1 MTPTDSMTANPGSAY
16 QEIATSQRAR
26 AVELMGPAVERLRWS
41 RAQLDAYRTEQLRA
55 LLAHASAHSA
65 WHRRR
70 LAGADLEAVTP
81 DNLGSIPP
89 MTKAD
94 LMEHWD
100 DIVTN
105 DALSL
110 AECRSHV
117 QRLKEGPAYLH
128 DRYHVFTTG
137 GSTGEPA
144 VFVYDWDEWPS
155 VLVSSLRW
163 GMAFGGSD
171 AAPQSVA
178 FLGARHAH
186 HMTAAGPMTFS
197 DASVQPMFT
206 VPLDQPTAA
215 VIDALNE
222 LQPEGLQLFPSYLPI
237 LIEAAESGRLGLH
250 LKSISTGGDRLLP
263 EVAAHAERVLG
274 ARPVESYPCVD
285 VGLIACGL
293 PGVDGMFINE
303 DMLIVEPVDE
313 DDQPVPPGTLSHH
326 VLITSFAYPL
336 LPRIRYRLEDRIM
349 VVEPHG
355 EGPLGT
361 FARVA
366 QVDGRSDDL
375 FRYNTVVVHPHVFR
389 SAIARVPSV
398 REYQV
403 RQTAR
408 GADVLVAGGSDDDRR
423 LLAERLIAALTALDL
438 PEVEVTVTAV
448 EGFERT
454 AIGKHKLFVPQPP
467 QSTSIDTQ

>member
-1 MTPTDSMTANPGSAY
+1 MTPRNGAAGDSDSAY
-16 QEIATSQRAR
+16 QKIATRQRAR
-26 AVELMGPAVERLRWS
+26 AIELMGSATERLRWN
-41 RAQLDAYRTEQLRA
+41 REQLDDYRTAQLRA
-55 LLAHASAHSA
+55 LLTHANARSS
-65 WHRRR
+65 WHRSR
-70 LAGADLEAVTP
+70 LAGVDLETATP
-81 DNLGSIPP
+81 GDLVSIPP

-100 DIVTN
+100 DIVTD

-110 AECRSHV
+110 AECRRHV
-117 QRLKEGPAYLH
+117 QLLKEGPAYLH

-144 VFVYDWDEWPS
+144 VFVYDWDEWPT

-163 GMAFGGSD
+163 GMVFGGGD
-171 AAPQSVA
+171 TAPRSVA

-197 DASVQPMFT
+197 DAAAQPMFT
-206 VPLDQPTAA
+206 VPLDQPASVVVET
-215 VIDALNE
+215 LNE

-237 LIEAAESGRLGLH
+237 LIEAAEAGRLELH

-263 EVAAHAERVLG
+263 EVAAHAERVFG
-274 ARPVESYPCVD
+274 VRPVESYPCVD

-293 PGVDGMFINE
+293 PGVEGMFINE
-303 DMLIVEPVDE
+303 DMLLVEPVDE
-313 DDQPVPPGTLSHH
+313 DDHPVPPGTLSHH
-326 VLITSFAYPL
+326 VLVTSFAYPL
-336 LPRIRYRLEDRIM
+336 LPRIRYRLEDRIR

-355 EGPLGT
+355 AGPLGS

-375 FRYNTVVVHPHVFR
+375 FRYGALIVHPHVFR
-389 SAIARVPSV
+389 SAIARVPAV

-408 GADVLVAGGSDDDRR
+408 GAAVLVAGGSDDDRR
-423 LLAERLIAALTALDL
+423 MLADRLTTALAAFDL
-438 PEVEVTVTAV
+438 PEVEVTVVAV
-448 EGFERT
+448 DGFERT
-454 AIGKHKLFVPQPP
+454 AIGKHKLFVPRRP
-467 QSTSIDTQ
+467 

>member
-1 MTPTDSMTANPGSAY
+1 MAQSTAVTAEPGSAY
-16 QEIATSQRAR
+16 QKIATRQRAR
-26 AVELMGPAVERLRWS
+26 AIELMGPAIERLRWD
-41 RAQLDAYRTEQLRA
+41 RGRLETYRTEQLRA
-55 LLAHASAHSA
+55 LLTHASARSS
-65 WHRRR
+65 WHRHR
-70 LAGADLEAVTP
+70 LAGVDLEAVTP
-81 DNLGSIPP
+81 RDLGSIPP

-94 LMEHWD
+94 LMENWD
-100 DIVTN
+100 DIVTD

-110 AECRSHV
+110 AECRRHV

-144 VFVYDWDEWPS
+144 VFVYDWDEWPA
-155 VLVSSLRW
+155 VLVSNLRW
-163 GMAFGGSD
+163 GIAFGGSD
-171 AAPQSVA
+171 TAPRSVA

-197 DASVQPMFT
+197 DAAAQPMFT
-206 VPLDQPTAA
+206 VPLDQPAAA
-215 VIDALNE
+215 VIDTLNE

-237 LIEAAESGRLGLH
+237 LIEAAEAGRLDLR

-263 EVAAHAERVLG
+263 EVAAQAERVFG
-274 ARPVESYPCVD
+274 VRPIESYPCVD
-285 VGLIACGL
+285 VGLIASGL
-293 PGVDGMFINE
+293 PGGEGMCINE

-313 DDQPVPPGTLSHH
+313 DDRPVPPGTLSHH
-326 VLITSFAYPL
+326 VLVTSLAYPL

-349 VVEPHG
+349 VAEPHG

-361 FARVA
+361 FAQMA

-375 FRYNTVVVHPHVFR
+375 FRYGTLIVHPHVFR

-408 GADVLVAGGSDDDRR
+408 GADVLVAGGSDDDRSM
-423 LLAERLIAALTALDL
+423 LGERLTAALSALDL
-438 PEVEVTVTAV
+438 PGAEVTVTAV
-448 EGFERT
+448 AGFERT
-454 AIGKHKLFVPQPP
+454 PIGKHKLFVPRAH
-467 QSTSIDTQ
+467 